1 MILLERHS
9 RGHLGGRQIFFRKA
23 PEKNFFRHAGTAFLS
38 RKSHDSMWLRPPRL
52 TLNLSCEMP
61 GRSARQPGS
70 GFFAHLE
77 SIRSHLTIEDYS
89 RVDAMIALR
98 LRSNDHIRES
108 VEETIRVCARP
119 FGKRRPAATGRTAEY
134 AFGPAG
140 SRDLVRNERDRK
152 LWRRVEV
159 LEEKERASRHIR
171 MR

>member
-23 PEKNFFRHAGTAFLS
+23 PEKNFFRHAGTALLS

-119 FGKRRPAATGRTAEY
+119 FGKRRPAATGSGTPRERRNTPSARQ
-134 AFGPAG
+134 GAG
-140 SRDLVRNERDRK
+140 I
-152 LWRRVEV
+152 W
-159 LEEKERASRHIR
+159 
-171 MR
+171 

>member
-1 MILLERHS
+1 
-9 RGHLGGRQIFFRKA
+9 
-23 PEKNFFRHAGTAFLS
+23 
-38 RKSHDSMWLRPPRL
+38 MWLRPPRL

-108 VEETIRVCARP
+108 VEETIRACAPTIREQQA
-119 FGKRRPAATGRTAEY
+119 GRNWQRYAARTADY
-134 AFGPAG
+134 VFGPAG
-140 SRDLVRNERDRK
+140 DRDLERNGRY
-152 LWRRVEV
+152 
-159 LEEKERASRHIR
+159 
-171 MR
+171 